1 MTFRPASHPSV
12 TPAAVPTV
20 TLMVGPTM
28 SVRSYVKYFSS
39 PSPPISS
46 HSRPCVAAGRAL
58 APHVVRI
65 PHRPNPSAR
74 FGARSSPAPNAISSY
89 PHIPPSY

>member
-28 SVRSYVKYFSS
+28 SVRSYVKYFSKPAPGPPLPPL
-39 PSPPISS
+39 PSPPT
-46 HSRPCVAAGRAL
+46 L
-58 APHVVRI
+58 AHAWQWVGPL
-65 PHRPNPSAR
+65 
-74 FGARSSPAPNAISSY
+74 
-89 PHIPPSY
+89 PPTL